1 MIDLLFSFW
10 PSMTGVS
17 SKLNYSGHFGKDKTF
32 EGYGV
37 MV

>member
-1 MIDLLFSFW
+1 MIDLLVLFSLW

-32 EGYGV
+32 EG
-37 MV
+37 